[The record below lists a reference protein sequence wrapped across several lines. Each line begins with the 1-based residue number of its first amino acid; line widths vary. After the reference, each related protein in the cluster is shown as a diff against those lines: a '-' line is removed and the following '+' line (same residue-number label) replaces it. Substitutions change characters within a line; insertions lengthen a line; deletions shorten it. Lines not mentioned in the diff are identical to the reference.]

1 MTNATHTQGPWWLD
15 DYGYIV
21 VGSRETY
28 VTIAEIDCSIFRKAE
43 REANAHLIAA
53 APDLLAALEAVLAD
67 FDHPGLRG
75 LIHTHWGAEK
85 EISMRQS
92 IATARAAISKTQGA

>member
-1 MTNATHTQGPWWLD
+1 MAHTQGPWWLD

-53 APDLLAALEAVLAD
+53 APDLLAASEAMAAQLD
-67 FDHPGLRG
+67 SGDDY
-75 LIHTHWGAEK
+75 TKWE
-85 EISMRQS
+85 
-92 IATARAAISKTQGA
+92 ATKAQLLAAIAKANGA